1 MTEVGISTCTQA
13 FQLKFRFSLLET
25 YCGRGGEEI
34 NGKLFLNSVS
44 AKYNEHELYIYIIIT
59 VNIGTVGVEGGPI
72 SVSARN
78 NLS

>member
-1 MTEVGISTCTQA
+1 MTEVGISTCTKA

-25 YCGRGGEEI
+25 YCSRGGGEI

-44 AKYNEHELYIYIIIT
+44 AKYNENELYINIIIT
-59 VNIGTVGVEGGPI
+59 INIRTVGVQGDPI

-78 NLS
+78 ILS